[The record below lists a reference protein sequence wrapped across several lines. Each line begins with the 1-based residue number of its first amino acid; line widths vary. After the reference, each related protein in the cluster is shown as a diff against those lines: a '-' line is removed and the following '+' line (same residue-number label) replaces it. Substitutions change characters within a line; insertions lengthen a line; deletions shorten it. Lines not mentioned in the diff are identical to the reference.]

1 MKSSQTVELAIPGT
15 QPEYHFPPYVS
26 SVARSPRLPLVRLP
40 KSRTEGTGPVFGQ
53 GLIRAGDNDLT
64 AQYDSEPIGERIFVH
79 GRVLDEDGKPVRC
92 ALVEVW
98 QANAAG
104 RYRHK
109 ADTYDAPL
117 DPNFAGGGR
126 TLTDENG
133 YYWFKT
139 IKPGPY
145 PWGNHHNAWRP
156 SHIHFSLFGAGI
168 LSRLVTQMYFPGDPL
183 QPLDPI
189 FNSIPDQAA
198 RARLISNLDMDR
210 SESNYMLAYKWDIVL
225 RGNADTP
232 FEEGHE

>member
-1 MKSSQTVELAIPGT
+1 MVKPSVVEQAIPGT
-15 QPEYHFPPYVS
+15 QPDYLFPPYAS
-26 SVARSPRLPLVRLP
+26 TVARSPRMPLVLLP
-40 KSRTEGTGPVFGQ
+40 KTRTESSGPMFGQ
-53 GLIRAGDNDLT
+53 GLIREHDNDLT
-64 AQYDSEPIGERIFVH
+64 AQHGEDPIGERIVVH
-79 GRVLDEDGKPVRC
+79 GRVLDEDGKPVRG

-109 ADTYDAPL
+109 VDTYDAPL
-117 DPNFAGGGR
+117 DPNFSGGGR
-126 TLTDENG
+126 MLTDDQG

-156 SHIHFSLFGAGI
+156 SHIHFSLFGSGI

-189 FNSIPDQAA
+189 FNSICDAAA
-198 RARLISNLDMDR
+198 RQRLVSRLDMDR
-210 SESNYMLAYKWDIVL
+210 SESNYLLAYAWDIVL
-225 RGNADTP
+225 RGRSDTP
-232 FEEGHE
+232 FEEGYR